1 MCCPDAAAGM
11 IKGKEDILEPREIT
25 KRELQMVHTEE
36 YLESL
41 TVINITQRIIS
52 LLVFS
57 TYYSPV

>member
-1 MCCPDAAAGM
+1 M